1 MPGPDKR
8 VLYVGGLADDVKRE
22 DVHAACIPFG
32 EIAELQFPVDNKTGK
47 HRGFAFVTFI
57 DVQDAAEAL
66 FNLDRAEF
74 FGRIVTVTVAKPQ
87 TVTENSGRAV
97 WDQNADTFFQGK
109 LLEAEVVD
117 AVEASLQPMDASH
130 RVAD

>member
-1 MPGPDKR
+1 MRSTHSD
-8 VLYVGGLADDVKRE
+8 
-22 DVHAACIPFG
+22 AAAG
-32 EIAELQFPVDNKTGK
+32 KSLGDQFPVDNKTGK
-47 HRGFAFVTFI
+47 HRGFAFVTFV

-74 FGRIVTVTVAKPQ
+74 FGRIITVTVAKPQ

-97 WDQNADTFFQGK
+97 WEQNADTFFQGK
-109 LLEAEVVD
+109 LLENDVVE
-117 AVEASLQPMDASH
+117 AVESSLQPMDASL

>member
-8 VLYVGGLADDVKRE
+8 VLYVGGLADDIKRE

-47 HRGFAFVTFI
+47 HRGFAFVTFV

-74 FGRIVTVTVAKPQ
+74 FGRIITVTVAKPQ

-109 LLEAEVVD
+109 LLETEVVE
-117 AVEASLQPMDASH
+117 AVEMSLQPMDATH